1 MQEGRIVRGPNGERG
16 IIQSGRI
23 VPLQGSASQ
32 QGAGVPQMIVP
43 PQPKAPPPRHPEQ
56 AEGDRL
62 SNDQKRRDL
71 NTRFQTLTPEQVA
84 QRGLNPGV
92 AYQVNVA
99 TGEINSLGEL
109 PKSVDP
115 AVREREANKARTV
128 ISTVDRALGRAN
140 DWTTGWGSVL
150 ANVPSTDARGLR
162 GDLVTIK
169 ANLGFDELQAMRAAS
184 PTGGALGQVAV
195 QELEALQ
202 ATLGNLDQ
210 AQDDSDVRRNL
221 EQIRTHYTNW
231 YKAVYGKEP
240 NQAPGFTDDQ
250 RRQILEYL
258 PQAKSEEDL
267 INFARNISRREDG
280 ATIVGNPKEVL
291 NYVRG
296 GGDPSRLKFD
306 DPYKVESTSQLP
318 GGGEEIEFLGFED

>member
-16 IIQSGRI
+16 VIRNGRI
-23 VPLQGSASQ
+23 EPLQATP
-32 QGAGVPQMIVP
+32 QGAGVPQLVVP
-43 PQPKAPPPRHPEQ
+43 PRPKEPPAGYQSAPGGLAPIPGGPADKPES
-56 AEGDRL
+56 RFRTL
-62 SNDQKRRDL
+62 SSDEVRR
-71 NTRFQTLTPEQVA
+71 
-84 QRGLNPGV
+84 RGLNPGT
-92 AYQVNVA
+92 AYQINDA
-99 TGEINSLGEL
+99 TGEISSLGEL

-115 AVREREANKARTV
+115 AVRQREANKARTV

-202 ATLGNLDQ
+202 ATLGALDQ
-210 AQDDSDVRRNL
+210 AQDDTDVRRNL
-221 EQIRTHYTNW
+221 EQIGRHYTNW
-231 YKAVYGKEP
+231 YQAVYGEKP
-240 NQAPGFTDDQ
+240 NATPGFTDDQ
-250 RRQILEYL
+250 RQRILEYL
-258 PQAKSEEDL
+258 PQAKSPEDL
-267 INFARNISRREDG
+267 VNFARSISKREDG
-280 ATIVGNPKEVL
+280 ATIIGNPDEVL

-296 GGDPSRLKFD
+296 GGDPSQLKFD
-306 DPYKVESTSQLP
+306 DPYRVQSEAQLP
-318 GGGEEIEFLGFED
+318 GGGGEFEILGFEDE